1 MREMKPLEK
10 IVIEE
15 MAERAVADVMGKGG
29 DPEEFFH
36 IVGRRDI
43 RRGFCKKWIEMP
55 GEAPGDMHRAE
66 RMDEAAVLG
75 RWIDPSRALKLI
87 DVTQPLHPRRVNE
100 VLLGG
105 LRRPHGLLSD
115 STEGNGKR
123 DVFMDGV
130 CDERRPLVLQG
141 AE

>member
-1 MREMKPLEK
+1 MTYGANQYKQMAVTTANRGQLLIMRVGSIKGRAASGQGSIHPHLNRSGKSRRQPALLE
-10 IVIEE
+10 ES
-15 MAERAVADVMGKGG
+15 AS
-29 DPEEFFH
+29 H
-36 IVGRRDI
+36 
-43 RRGFCKKWIEMP
+43 
-55 GEAPGDMHRAE
+55 HL

-75 RWIDPSRALKLI
+75 RWIDPSRALKLV

-130 CDERRPLVLQG
+130 CDERGPLVLQG